1 MVNMLDF
8 STTPEWISFYVFA
21 ISAFLLV
28 IYYAIFFSR
37 MAFSRVKKNNNHET
51 TKQQPVSVVICAK
64 NEYQNLKNNIP
75 KLLEQDY
82 PAYEVI
88 LVNDFSQD
96 DSYYLL
102 KSYQEKYKN
111 FRVINLRENVNFFEG
126 KKLALAL
133 GIKSAT
139 YNTILLTDADC
150 EPAGNA
156 WIRSMSNCFQEKTEI
171 VLGYGGYK
179 KHPGFLNMLIRYD
192 TFFIAMQYMGFA
204 KAGLAYMGVGRNL
217 AYKKDLFFRSG
228 GFTSHYKINSGDDD
242 LFINKVAKKN
252 NTETCLH
259 PDSFTFSEPEKNFS
273 KWFKQKKR
281 HLSTGSYY
289 RLSHKLLLG
298 TFAATNILFYISFA
312 AYLYFQQ
319 TSLTLYLS
327 LGLFLL
333 KTFFLMLLCFGAG
346 KRLGEKKLFWVSPI
360 FDLTFA
366 FLNPVFAVS
375 NLFYK
380 KNKWK

>member
-1 MVNMLDF
+1 
-8 STTPEWISFYVFA
+8 
-21 ISAFLLV
+21 
-28 IYYAIFFSR
+28 
-37 MAFSRVKKNNNHET
+37 
-51 TKQQPVSVVICAK
+51 
-64 NEYQNLKNNIP
+64 
-75 KLLEQDY
+75 
-82 PAYEVI
+82 
-88 LVNDFSQD
+88 QD

-111 FRVINLRENVNFFEG
+111 FRVINLRENVNFFQG

-139 YNTILLTDADC
+139 NNTILLTDADC
-150 EPAGNA
+150 EPAGKS
-156 WIRSMSNCFQEKTEI
+156 WIKSISNCFGQKTEI

-179 KHPGFLNMLIRYD
+179 KYPGFLNMLIRYD

-204 KAGLAYMGVGRNL
+204 KVGLPYMGVGRNL

-228 GFTSHYKINSGDDD
+228 GFTSHYKIKSGDDD

-252 NTETCLH
+252 NTEICLQ

-273 KWFKQKKR
+273 NWFKQKKR

-289 RLSHKLLLG
+289 RLSHKFLLG
-298 TFAATNILFYISFA
+298 TFAKANILFYLSFA

-327 LGLFLL
+327 LGLFVL
-333 KTFFLMLLCFGAG
+333 KMFFLMLLCRAAG
-346 KRLGEKKLFWVSPI
+346 KKLNEKKLFWVSPAL
-360 FDLTFA
+360 DLTFA

>member
-1 MVNMLDF
+1 MANILEF
-8 STTPEWISFYVFA
+8 STTPEWISFYAFA
-21 ISAFLLV
+21 ITAIILIF
-28 IYYAIFFSR
+28 YYGIFISR
-37 MAFSRVKKNNNHET
+37 MAFARVKHSSNKELIHPH
-51 TKQQPVSVVICAK
+51 PVSVVICAK

-82 PAYEVI
+82 PDYEVI

-102 KSYQEKYKN
+102 KSYQEKYQN

-133 GIKSAT
+133 GIKSAKH
-139 YNTILLTDADC
+139 NTILLTDADC
-150 EPAGNA
+150 EPSGND
-156 WIRSMSNCFQEKTEI
+156 WIRSMSNCFKEKTEI

-179 KHPGFLNMLIRYD
+179 KYPGFLNMLIRYD
-192 TFFIAMQYMGFA
+192 TVFIAMQFMGFA
-204 KAGLAYMGVGRNL
+204 KAGLPYMGVGRNL

-228 GFTSHYKINSGDDD
+228 GFASHYKINSGDDD
-242 LFINKVAKKN
+242 LFINQVARKN
-252 NTETCLH
+252 NTEICLH
-259 PDSFTFSEPEKNFS
+259 PNSFTFSEPEKKFPN
-273 KWFKQKKR
+273 WFKQKKR

-298 TFAATNILFYISFA
+298 TFAVSNILFYISFA

-319 TSLTLYLS
+319 TSLTLYLA

-333 KTFFLMLLCFGAG
+333 KTIFLMLVSFGAG
-346 KRLGEKKLFWVSPI
+346 KRLGEKKIFWVSPL
-360 FDLTFA
+360 FDITFA